1 MVGILDSYT
10 VAQYGNLHIRH
21 FDKEGDDENCAG
33 GGSHLFFGKMSKY
46 FYIAFYITF
55 LYSTAVA
62 VI

>member
-33 GGSHLFFGKMSKY
+33 GGMAMRTVTLVFLEKRQS
-46 FYIAFYITF
+46 TF
-55 LYSTAVA
+55 ILHF
-62 VI
+62 I